1 MPNINNLK
9 IVRDKLLELAA
20 TGHEELFNYSLW
32 YDYDLWPDIEIP
44 EPTAEEREA
53 ARSIKYL
60 GHCGTCGCVAGW
72 TCQLLLP
79 MEHPP
84 ISIRDSAMSL
94 LELSIEDSGFLFHGY
109 EGYGLRSISEC
120 LEEATI
126 GDAIDRL
133 NALITHYE
141 SEQYS
146 NYWEAR
152 NDCSSDDQY

>member
-9 IVRDKLLELAA
+9 IVRDKLLELAN

-32 YDYDLWPDIEIP
+32 YDYDFWPD
-44 EPTAEEREA
+44 EEELKA
-53 ARSIKYL
+53 AQSIKYL

-79 MEHPP
+79 TAHPP

-109 EGYGLRSISEC
+109 EGYGLRSINDC
-120 LEEATI
+120 LEEASI
-126 GDAIDRL
+126 IDAIDRL
-133 NALITHYE
+133 NALINNYE
-141 SEQYS
+141 TEQ
-146 NYWEAR
+146 
-152 NDCSSDDQY
+152 